1 MNLFHM
7 LGMMV
12 SGFMFAGGIYVFFGL
27 TGKDTAITKLG
38 GALLS
43 GFGGLIFLL
52 TLFPAF

>member
-1 MNLFHM
+1 MYTFNLV
-7 LGMMV
+7 GMMV

-27 TGKDTAITKLG
+27 TGKDTRVTKFG

-43 GFGGLIFLL
+43 GLGGLVFLL

>member
-1 MNLFHM
+1 MYTFNLV
-7 LGMMV
+7 GMMI

-27 TGKDTAITKLG
+27 TGKDTRVTKFG

-43 GFGGLIFLL
+43 GFGGLVFLL